1 MLEIG
6 QEAEIPFAAKFTQLA
21 AQALAC
27 RTQDTLRL
35 LVSPRELKLALRR
48 LPLRGFLPARTHP
61 QYLPHSPHPLVS
73 VGKNWFLGAKGCW
86 QRIVTSQDPA
96 LCVRVCL

>member
-27 RTQDTLRL
+27 KTQDTLRL
-35 LVSPRELKLALRR
+35 LVSPRELKLALRWV
-48 LPLRGFLPARTHP
+48 PSRGFIPAHTHP
-61 QYLPHSPHPLVS
+61 QHLPQSPHPLVP
-73 VGKNWFLGAKGCW
+73 VGKNWFLGAKGC
-86 QRIVTSQDPA
+86 R
-96 LCVRVCL
+96 